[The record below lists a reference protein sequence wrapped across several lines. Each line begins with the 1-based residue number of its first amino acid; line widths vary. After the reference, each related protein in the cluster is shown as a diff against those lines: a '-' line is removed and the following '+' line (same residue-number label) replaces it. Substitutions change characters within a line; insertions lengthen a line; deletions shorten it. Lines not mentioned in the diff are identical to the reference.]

1 MSSQRW
7 NRMPEL
13 VGKDLKKAKG
23 EEGAGSKSF
32 MEASTDSS
40 LHRVLP
46 LWAAPQS
53 VGLMNDW
60 KPLQA
65 NLGLSVW
72 SHFFFSRNQS
82 RKINQGSTEPEFKI
96 LTESGTRLCTGAEHT
111 LKPLHSSW
119 SPLSHSHLS
128 CGFC

>member
-1 MSSQRW
+1 MREHGPQGPERGSAMSSQRW

-53 VGLMNDW
+53 VGL
-60 KPLQA
+60 
-65 NLGLSVW
+65 
-72 SHFFFSRNQS
+72 
-82 RKINQGSTEPEFKI
+82 T
-96 LTESGTRLCTGAEHT
+96 
-111 LKPLHSSW
+111 
-119 SPLSHSHLS
+119 
-128 CGFC
+128 

>member
-1 MSSQRW
+1 
-7 NRMPEL
+7 MPEL

-53 VGLMNDW
+53 VGL
-60 KPLQA
+60 
-65 NLGLSVW
+65 
-72 SHFFFSRNQS
+72 
-82 RKINQGSTEPEFKI
+82 T
-96 LTESGTRLCTGAEHT
+96 
-111 LKPLHSSW
+111 
-119 SPLSHSHLS
+119 
-128 CGFC
+128 